1 MKAKHLFRNQKWK
14 NLFLAN
20 HPREHTTASSSGTKK
35 IIPDAPQKSRK
46 KRTEKKYI
54 CKKVIVMSW
63 ENMKHETPVSQKASK
78 GT

>member
-35 IIPDAPQKSRK
+35 IIPDALKSQEKNVQKKNTFAK
-46 KRTEKKYI
+46 K
-54 CKKVIVMSW
+54 
-63 ENMKHETPVSQKASK
+63 
-78 GT
+78 